1 MNYSNWTVSE
11 DGQSAQHES
20 GWDIRIQGHP
30 KNPHEVSPGSL
41 PNGIT
46 GLDQVRLL
54 RYGLEA
60 IAAACKAGV
69 GEGYSSTKP
78 TVKSHTVRQAAKVMA
93 VDPNRKRKPILSL
106 KRKVSAEPAY

>member
-30 KNPHEVSPGSL
+30 KNPYEVSPGSL
-41 PNGIT
+41 PTGIN

-60 IAAACKAGV
+60 IATACKAGSDDS
-69 GEGYSSTKP
+69 YNTKQSAS
-78 TVKSHTVRQAAKVMA
+78 VKSHTVRQAAKVMTL
-93 VDPNRKRKPILSL
+93 DPNRKRKPILSL
-106 KRKVSAEPAY
+106 KRKVSVE

>member
-1 MNYSNWTVSE
+1 MNYNNWTVSE

-41 PNGIT
+41 PSGIT

-54 RYGLEA
+54 RHGLEA
-60 IAAACKAGV
+60 IAKACKGGAEG
-69 GEGYSSTKP
+69 GYSTASKP
-78 TVKSHTVRQAAKVMA
+78 SAKNHTVRQAAKVMTL
-93 VDPNRKRKPILSL
+93 DPNRKRKPILSL
-106 KRKVSAEPAY
+106 KRKASAE